1 VSAND
6 PQRLF
11 EYLLRVADNALI
23 SGQQLAAWVG
33 HGPELEEEMAM
44 ANFALD
50 YIGQARMLYSYA
62 GEVEGRGRG
71 EDDLAF
77 LRDGIDFRNVLLVEQ
92 PNGDFAQTIAR
103 QFLYDAWYL
112 PLLEALADSSD
123 RRLAEI
129 AGCAA
134 REVRYHLRHERLWV
148 LRLGDGTGES
158 RRRMQA
164 AVDLLFPYAHEL
176 FAADDIDEWA
186 AATGLGPRP
195 DTLRPAW
202 ENTVHAALAE
212 ATLKR
217 PESGWAARGG
227 KQGRHT
233 EHLGYL
239 LAEMQFLQRAYPSAK
254 W

>member
-1 VSAND
+1 VS
-6 PQRLF
+6 REYRF
-11 EYLLRVADNALI
+11 EYLLRLADNALV

-50 YIGQARMLYSYA
+50 YIGQARMLYSHA
-62 GEVEGRGRG
+62 GEVEGKGRG

-92 PNGDFAQTIAR
+92 PNGDYAQTIAR
-103 QFLYDAWYL
+103 QFLYDSWYL
-112 PLLEALADSSD
+112 PLLEALAYSND

-129 AGCAA
+129 AGCAV
-134 REVRYHLRHERLWV
+134 REIRYHLHHGRLWL
-148 LRLGDGTGES
+148 LRLGDGTEES
-158 RRRMQA
+158 HRRMQA

-176 FAADDIDEWA
+176 FAADAIDEWA
-186 AATGLGPRP
+186 AETGLGPHP
-195 DTLRPAW
+195 ESLRPAW
-202 ENTVHAALAE
+202 ESSVNAVLEE

-217 PESGWAARGG
+217 PASGWAARGG

-239 LAEMQFLQRAYPSAK
+239 LADMQFLQRAYPASR

>member
-1 VSAND
+1 MSTND
-6 PQRLF
+6 NPRLF
-11 EYLLRVADNALI
+11 EYLLRLADNALI
-23 SGQQLAAWVG
+23 CGQQLAAWVG

-44 ANFALD
+44 GNFALD
-50 YIGQARMLYSYA
+50 YIGQARMLYAFA
-62 GEVEGRGRG
+62 GEIEGKGRG

-77 LRDGIDFRNVLLVEQ
+77 LRDGMDFRNMLLVEQ

-112 PLLEALADSSD
+112 PLLEALANSSEQ
-123 RRLAEI
+123 RLAEI

-134 REVRYHLRHERLWV
+134 REIRYHLRHERLWV
-148 LRLGDGTGES
+148 LRLGDGTAES

-164 AVDLLFPYAHEL
+164 AIDLLFPYTHEL
-176 FAADDIDEWA
+176 FAADELDDWA
-186 AATGLGPRP
+186 AAAGIGPHP

-202 ENTVHAALAE
+202 ESTVHAALAE
-212 ATLKR
+212 ATLKQ
-217 PESGWAARGG
+217 PEPGWAACGG
-227 KQGRHT
+227 KHGRHT

-239 LAEMQFLQRAYPSAK
+239 LAEMQFLQRAYPAAK